1 MIVSRAAVRGVR
13 LRRALSLGVL
23 TGVGLGALVE
33 IVIFLFPQILR
44 LGFAPD
50 PAALASALPY
60 AGVVAALVA
69 VVAGITVWFT
79 QQARLLPTG
88 TGSAL
93 VVPNL
98 IEVAISGGT
107 VPDPAQNWAIFVDLS
122 NVALGENNSV
132 DLSTGELERAL
143 DWLERTHDRIL
154 VRQAYGDF
162 SGAMVGAGDLG
173 VELRRRGFTLVH
185 MPRLQR
191 GAEKNHSDIQL
202 AVDAA
207 LIARARPDVGGYII
221 MGGDGDFTPLLLQ
234 LRTLGRRIHIVARE
248 RMTSAALIA
257 QADAFIPLDTIIGRD
272 ALTPTALRDT
282 LATLRTALAALAAK
296 SIATPAQG
304 LPYLLRALGSDV
316 TALGFRDV
324 ALFQR
329 VVTGLNVVQVR
340 ATPAGEILMPGE
352 VVPGQDALDRLL
364 QAIGTSM
371 VEFSRRKQRPTLIQV
386 LEPIWKADPALDITK
401 TTPLVP
407 LQILQIAERLGI
419 VQTEREHGTRELRL
433 LPGKPLSA

>member
-33 IVIFLFPQILR
+33 AVIFLFPQIVRRGL
-44 LGFAPD
+44 APD
-50 PAALASALPY
+50 PSVLTEALPY
-60 AGVVAALVA
+60 AGGAAVVLA
-69 VVAGITVWFT
+69 VVAGLVVWFT
-79 QQARLLPTG
+79 QRARLLPAG
-88 TGSAL
+88 TGSTL
-93 VVPNL
+93 MVPNL
-98 IEVAISGGT
+98 IEVALSGGT

-122 NVALGENNSV
+122 NVALGENNNV
-132 DLSTGELERAL
+132 DLSAGELERAL

-162 SGAMVGAGDLG
+162 SGAMVGASDLG
-173 VELRRRGFTLVH
+173 LELRRRGFTLAH

-221 MGGDGDFTPLLLQ
+221 MGGDGDYTPLLLQ

-248 RMTSAALIA
+248 RTTSAALIA

-272 ALTPTALRDT
+272 TLTPTALRDT
-282 LATLRTALAALAAK
+282 LATLITALTALAAK
-296 SIATPAQG
+296 DIATPAIG
-304 LPYLLRALGSDV
+304 LPHLLRALGCDV

-324 ALFQR
+324 AYFQR
-329 VVTGLNVVQVR
+329 TVVGLGVIQLR
-340 ATPAGEILMPGE
+340 ATSAGDILMPGD
-352 VVPGQDALDRLL
+352 VAPGQDALDRLL
-364 QAIGTSM
+364 QALGAS
-371 VEFSRRKQRPTLIQV
+371 VAEFSRRKQRPTLIQV
-386 LEPIWKADPALDITK
+386 LDPIWKADPALDVTK

-433 LPGKPLSA
+433 LPGKPLTA